1 MSSRD
6 LVDIFKEKEDVFDL
20 ETIMYVAFM
29 EYKNRKRS
37 REIYNI
43 YDFIPQNLIKLYY
56 SRDTNH
62 SDFSSIVSNFK
73 AKYLDQESKL
83 EGAHTAQEI
92 AGLSTVY
99 DYIRSDDWKKC
110 PNIYIIY
117 ELNLKLFS
125 KTPHPEAGGMIRTSN
140 CYLKNSNLSTCP
152 YDQIDKAIASLY
164 LEFDELLKRG
174 IEIGNEVNLSNE
186 DRLIEYINDCLKLK
200 CKLIQIHP
208 FQDGNGRTMRALVN
222 LLFKLAN
229 LPPIYVEVTE
239 KSEYL
244 DSLKKVDNENDYRY
258 INKFYYYKI
267 CDSILELD
275 VNKRIKKIEK
285 AYKGKSKSLKK

>member
-73 AKYLDQESKL
+73 AKYLDQQSKL

-92 AGLSTVY
+92 AGLSAVY

-110 PNIYIIY
+110 PNIYI
-117 ELNLKLFS
+117 
-125 KTPHPEAGGMIRTSN
+125 
-140 CYLKNSNLSTCP
+140 
-152 YDQIDKAIASLY
+152 
-164 LEFDELLKRG
+164 
-174 IEIGNEVNLSNE
+174 
-186 DRLIEYINDCLKLK
+186 
-200 CKLIQIHP
+200 
-208 FQDGNGRTMRALVN
+208 
-222 LLFKLAN
+222 
-229 LPPIYVEVTE
+229 
-239 KSEYL
+239 
-244 DSLKKVDNENDYRY
+244 
-258 INKFYYYKI
+258 
-267 CDSILELD
+267 
-275 VNKRIKKIEK
+275 
-285 AYKGKSKSLKK
+285 

>member
-1 MSSRD
+1 M
-6 LVDIFKEKEDVFDL
+6 
-20 ETIMYVAFM
+20 
-29 EYKNRKRS
+29 
-37 REIYNI
+37 
-43 YDFIPQNLIKLYY
+43 
-56 SRDTNH
+56 
-62 SDFSSIVSNFK
+62 
-73 AKYLDQESKL
+73 
-83 EGAHTAQEI
+83 
-92 AGLSTVY
+92 
-99 DYIRSDDWKKC
+99 
-110 PNIYIIY
+110 
-117 ELNLKLFS
+117 FS

-285 AYKGKSKSLKK
+285 AYKGKSKELKK